1 MRRDRGRSLTCRP
14 SLLPLHAGGS
24 VEGGAGPTDEGKNV
38 TIAELYTA
46 AVEADEKFHAELI
59 RAYGESEA
67 GVARYLY
74 THADAGVQQA
84 ASLHLAAC
92 AALNAAFEA
101 LRAAS

>member
-1 MRRDRGRSLTCRP
+1 MNKSIKSITMTDEQTEMYDDDGSEAA
-14 SLLPLHAGGS
+14 SLL
-24 VEGGAGPTDEGKNV
+24 
-38 TIAELYTA
+38 AELYAA
-46 AVEADEKFHAELI
+46 AVEADEKFHAELV
-59 RAYGESEA
+59 RAYGEREA

-101 LRAAS
+101 PRAAS

>member
-1 MRRDRGRSLTCRP
+1 M
-14 SLLPLHAGGS
+14 
-24 VEGGAGPTDEGKNV
+24 

-59 RAYGESEA
+59 RAYGEREA
-67 GVARYLY
+67 VVARYLY

-101 LRAAS
+101 HRAAN

>member
-1 MRRDRGRSLTCRP
+1 MRMQTLDPPTLAPAAPR
-14 SLLPLHAGGS
+14 GGS
-24 VEGGAGPTDEGKNV
+24 
-38 TIAELYTA
+38 
-46 AVEADEKFHAELI
+46 KFHAELI
-59 RAYGESEA
+59 RAYGEREA

-101 LRAAS
+101 PRAAS

>member
-1 MRRDRGRSLTCRP
+1 MTSDERRP
-14 SLLPLHAGGS
+14 PPLAPAALRGGS
-24 VEGGAGPTDEGKNV
+24 AEGGAGPTDEGKNV

-59 RAYGESEA
+59 RAYGEREA

-101 LRAAS
+101 PRAAS